1 MELPSR
7 VWIVTMPIP
16 RFLLALALC
25 VCVVACKREAT
36 KAAPK
41 SDAAAFVADGA
52 GDGSVWVVD
61 APKGGRLFLCGTI
74 HILREQDYPLA
85 PAYEAAYMYSD
96 KLVLELPPGATSG
109 AELTSRMSQ
118 LGQYPASTSLEA
130 NVSKE
135 TWAEVKKWASKHG
148 LDPSS
153 LNHFRPWFVAL
164 MIPSIEY
171 AALGA
176 KADQGVDNYFEERAK
191 KDGKPAE
198 GLETVEFQIQ
208 LFASLSEKQQRELL
222 EQTLG
227 EVSSVKEEYEKM
239 IKAWKYGQLD
249 ELKDMLFRE
258 AEKYPDLMNLFLTS
272 RNLAW
277 MGRLEQM
284 LKNGEKGMVLVGT
297 GHLTSDTG
305 LIELFRKRG
314 YRVRHY
320 RDVTD
325 F

>member
-1 MELPSR
+1 M
-7 VWIVTMPIP
+7 
-16 RFLLALALC
+16 FLFRLVLALSLC
-25 VCVVACKREAT
+25 VCGTTCGREEGN
-36 KAAPK
+36 AAKKP
-41 SDAAAFVADGA
+41 DAEAFVSDGG

-61 APKGGRLFLCGTI
+61 GPNGGRLYLCGTI
-74 HILREQDYPLA
+74 HILREEDYPLA

-96 KLVLELPPGATSG
+96 KLVLELPPGAASG
-109 AELTSRMSQ
+109 PELTSRMSQ
-118 LGQYPASTSLEA
+118 LGMYSADAALEK
-130 NVSKE
+130 NVSPE
-135 TWAEVKKWASKHG
+135 TWAAVQKWSEKHG
-148 LDPSS
+148 LEPSS
-153 LNHFRPWFVAL
+153 LNRFRPWFVAL
-164 MIPSIEY
+164 MITSMEY

-176 KADQGVDNYFEERAK
+176 KPDKGVDSYFEARAK

-208 LFASLSEKQQRELL
+208 LFASLSDKQQRELL

-227 EVSSVKEEYEKM
+227 EISSVETEFKKM
-239 IKAWKYGQLD
+239 IKAWKNGELD
-249 ELKDMLFRE
+249 ELKEMLFRE

-277 MGRLEQM
+277 MDRLEQM
-284 LKNGEKGMVLVGT
+284 LKRGEKVMVLVGT

-305 LIELFRKRG
+305 LIELMRKRG

-320 RDVTD
+320 REVTD

>member
-1 MELPSR
+1 ML
-7 VWIVTMPIP
+7 IP

-25 VCVVACKREAT
+25 VCVVACKRDPVKAT
-36 KAAPK
+36 TKP
-41 SDAAAFVADGA
+41 DAAAFVADGG

-61 APKGGRLFLCGTI
+61 GPNGGRLFLCGTI
-74 HILREQDYPLA
+74 HILREKDYPLA

-96 KLVLELPPGATSG
+96 KLVLELPPGAASSS
-109 AELTSRMSQ
+109 ELTSRMSQ
-118 LGQYPASTSLEA
+118 LGLYSADSSLEA

-135 TWAEVKKWASKHG
+135 TWEAVKKWASKHG
-148 LDPSS
+148 VEASS
-153 LNHFRPWFVAL
+153 LNRFRPWFVAL
-164 MIPSIEY
+164 MITSIEY

-176 KADQGVDNYFEERAK
+176 KADKGVDNFFEERAK
-191 KDGKPAE
+191 QDGKPAE

-227 EVSSVKEEYEKM
+227 EISSVEEEFEKM

-249 ELKDMLFRE
+249 ELKEMLFRE
-258 AEKYPDLMNLFLTS
+258 AEKYPDLMNLFLTT
-272 RNLAW
+272 RNLSW
-277 MGRLEQM
+277 IDRLEQM
-284 LKNGEKGMVLVGT
+284 LKRGEKVMVLVGT
-297 GHLTSDTG
+297 GHFTSDTG
-305 LIELFRKRG
+305 LIELLRKRG

-320 RDVTD
+320 REVTD

>member
-1 MELPSR
+1 
-7 VWIVTMPIP
+7 MPIP

-36 KAAPK
+36 KATTKP
-41 SDAAAFVADGA
+41 DAAAFVADGG

-61 APKGGRLFLCGTI
+61 APNGGRLFLCGTI
-74 HILREQDYPLA
+74 HILREKDYPLA
-85 PAYEAAYMYSD
+85 PAYEAAYLYSD
-96 KLVLELPPGATSG
+96 KIVLELPPGAASS

-118 LGQYPASTSLEA
+118 LGQYPANSSLES
-130 NVSKE
+130 NVGKE
-135 TWAEVKKWASKHG
+135 TWDGVKKWASKHG
-148 LDPSS
+148 VESAS
-153 LNHFRPWFVAL
+153 LNRFRPWFVAL
-164 MIPSIEY
+164 MITSIEY

-176 KADQGVDNYFEERAK
+176 KADQGVDTYFEERAK

-208 LFASLSEKQQRELL
+208 LFASLNEKQQRELL

-227 EVSSVKEEYEKM
+227 EVTSVEEEFEKM

-249 ELKDMLFRE
+249 ELKEMLFRE
-258 AEKYPDLMNLFLTS
+258 AEKYPDLMNLFLTA
-272 RNLAW
+272 RNLSW
-277 MGRLEQM
+277 MDRLEQM
-284 LKNGEKGMVLVGT
+284 LKRGEKVMVLVGT
-297 GHLTSDTG
+297 GHFTSDSG
-305 LIELFRKRG
+305 LIELMRKRG

-320 RDVTD
+320 REVTD

>member
-1 MELPSR
+1 
-7 VWIVTMPIP
+7 MPIH

-25 VCVVACKREAT
+25 VCVVACKREAARSDT
-36 KAAPK
+36 KP
-41 SDAAAFVADGA
+41 DAAAFVADGG

-61 APKGGRLFLCGTI
+61 APNGGRLFLCGTI

-85 PAYEAAYMYSD
+85 PAYEAAYMYSN
-96 KLVLELPPGATSG
+96 KLVLELPPGAASS

-118 LGQYPASTSLEA
+118 LGQYPANTSLQA

-135 TWAEVKKWASKHG
+135 TWEEVKKWAAKRG

-153 LNHFRPWFVAL
+153 LNRFRPWFVAL
-164 MIPSIEY
+164 MIPSLEY

-176 KADQGVDNYFEERAK
+176 KADKGVDSYFEERAK

-227 EVSSVKEEYEKM
+227 EISSVKEEFEKM

-249 ELKDMLFRE
+249 ELKEMLFRE
-258 AEKYPDLMNLFLTS
+258 AEKYPDLMDLFLTA
-272 RNLAW
+272 RNLSW
-277 MGRLEQM
+277 MDRLEQM
-284 LKNGEKGMVLVGT
+284 LKRGEKVMVLVGT
-297 GHLTSDTG
+297 GHFTSDTG

-320 RDVTD
+320 REVTD